1 MKLTPVSSRSS
12 TDQIA
17 GWVKID
23 ISGDKFISTFMLQGS
38 SRIYPVAHQTSE
50 RKRKAMSI
58 KAIIV
63 DDVELAREHI
73 RRLLQD
79 DHIEIVAEC
88 ENGRGAIR
96 TIRELRPDL
105 VFLDVQM
112 PEVGGFD
119 VVKAIGVD
127 AMPTIVFV
135 TAYDEF
141 ALNALE
147 VNAIDYLLKPFD
159 GERLAKAV
167 ERAKRLISSQDSSE
181 AETKLR
187 RLLTETREERRY
199 LKRIPVKSSRGTV
212 LLLAEEIDWIGSEG
226 HYLELYVGRERHL
239 IREKLSVIE
248 QKLDPQNF
256 ARIHRSI
263 IVNLNRIK
271 SLHPLFNGDQL
282 VILENG
288 RELNLSRTY
297 SEKVMKRLLGECE

>member
-1 MKLTPVSSRSS
+1 MKPIAVSSRSS

-17 GWVKID
+17 GSVKID
-23 ISGDKFISTFMLQGS
+23 TSGDEVIFTFMLQGS
-38 SRIYPVAHQTSE
+38 SRIYPQAHPISE
-50 RKRKAMSI
+50 RKRKTMSI

-79 DHIEIVAEC
+79 DDIEIVAEC

-96 TIRELRPDL
+96 MIRELRPDL

-112 PEVGGFD
+112 PEVDGFD

-127 AMPTIVFV
+127 EMPTIVFV

-141 ALNALE
+141 ALNAFE

-167 ERAKRLISSQDSSE
+167 ERAKRLIHSKDSSGV
-181 AETKLR
+181 ETKLR
-187 RLLTETREERRY
+187 RLLIEAREEQPY

-239 IREKLSVIE
+239 IREKLGVLE
-248 QKLDPQNF
+248 RKLDPQNF

-263 IVNLNRIK
+263 IVNLNRVK

-282 VILENG
+282 LILQNG

-297 SEKVMKRLLGECE
+297 SEKVMKRLLGQ